1 MWEAFT
7 QNLLPGVALQKNALT
22 FFCNIYKKNTC
33 AGIYVFNKFTN
44 SWTAFSELFL
54 CRALLGNYLVSIAKN
69 SRVFPFSCSKVYGK
83 ELISNIYWELF
94 CFCFLYIFLVLLS
107 FFMFPFFIFNC
118 FSQLLCFID
127 FFSLS
132 FVCFYFLST
141 FIPFIQIF
149 LKCYLFIWQRS
160 AKIRMWTS
168 KGNILLV
175 WEFPERAQVN
185 FYPKHCTTK
194 WRFPIRTVNVTKS
207 AENCRFGRIYRRNP

>member
-1 MWEAFT
+1 M
-7 QNLLPGVALQKNALT
+7 QKTLE
-22 FFCNIYKKNTC
+22 FFLFP
-33 AGIYVFNKFTN
+33 AVKFTETN
-44 SWTAFSELFL
+44 WFQIFIENCSVLF
-54 CRALLGNYLVSIAKN
+54 
-69 SRVFPFSCSKVYGK
+69 P
-83 ELISNIYWELF
+83 
-94 CFCFLYIFLVLLS
+94 LYIPSLAFFFYVS
-107 FFMFPFFIFNC
+107 FFYIQLL
-118 FSQLLCFID
+118 SQLLCFID

-149 LKCYLFIWQRS
+149 LKCYLFIWQCS

-175 WEFPERAQVN
+175 WEFPERTQVN

-207 AENCRFGRIYRRNP
+207 AENCRFGGIYRRNL